1 MEDTILEISIDRTFF
16 GQFLLES
23 LYLIV
28 LKTHVHV
35 YRAFE
40 VKISSREEGEI
51 VA

>member
-1 MEDTILEISIDRTFF
+1 MEDTFLEISIDQTFV
-16 GQFLLES
+16 GQFFLES

-28 LKTHVHV
+28 FKTHVHV

-40 VKISSREEGEI
+40 IMISSREEGEI